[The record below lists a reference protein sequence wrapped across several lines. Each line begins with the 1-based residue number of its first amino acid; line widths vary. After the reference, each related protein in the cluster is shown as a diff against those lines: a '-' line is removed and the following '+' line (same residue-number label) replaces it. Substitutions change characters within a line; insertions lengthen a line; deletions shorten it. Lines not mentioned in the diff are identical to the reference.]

1 MTGQQYCLISLP
13 FEFERGKHGRPG
25 KSFTVSL
32 KQVGAGLIPLF
43 PLLLAWFVLRACA
56 LGRGGIVLLYLI
68 GRPLSETVPSTR
80 YVTENVAGYVTQC
93 VAGYRV

>member
-13 FEFERGKHGRPG
+13 FQFKRGKHRGPVNDLPYRL
-25 KSFTVSL
+25 SR
-32 KQVGAGLIPLF
+32 VGAGLIPLF
-43 PLLLAWFVLRACA
+43 PVLLAWFVLRACA
-56 LGRGGIVLLYLI
+56 LGRGDIVLLYLI
-68 GRPLSETVPSTR
+68 GRPLYVPVLSTR